1 MRALYLTIAIIFSF
15 VSCTNN
21 NSTPPQ
27 SPTPTEKETGA
38 SNKYSIKGTVHGQD
52 SGWIFIAHHD
62 TTGRMIGNVDSAKI
76 IKGKF
81 EYEGKIDKPELRF
94 LGVQYNKKQ
103 RSFSFQFFLDR
114 GELIMEVHKD
124 SLDKSIAKGT
134 EAQDQ
139 FNAFKETFYP
149 ILQLSN
155 NVWFEKQKAEKRHD
169 LRTADSLKVWLDEYS
184 RSMKQIVIKQAQQNP
199 SSIVSAYLVKEHLSI
214 DPDPDVL
221 IPIYSNFDSSVK
233 NSFFGRQILK
243 AIQAGKRTMIGL
255 AAPAFKLRDKNGNM
269 ISLDSYKGKY
279 TLVDFWASW
288 CGPCRAENPNLVR
301 AYNQFKSKR
310 FDILSISLD
319 DNEKA
324 WLNAVSKDQLPW
336 TQVSDLKGSKSEVK
350 ELYGIKAIPM
360 NYLLDKEGKI
370 IAKNLR
376 GEELQQKLKE
386 VIK

>member
-1 MRALYLTIAIIFSF
+1 MRTLYRSFVIVFSF

-21 NSTPPQ
+21 NSTPPK
-27 SPTPTEKETGA
+27 SPTPTEKNTAA

-52 SGWIFIAHHD
+52 SGWIFIAQHD
-62 TTGRMIGNVDSAKI
+62 TTGQMIGKMDSAKI
-76 IKGKF
+76 INGKF
-81 EYEGKIDKPELRF
+81 EYNGEINKPGLRF
-94 LGVQYNKKQ
+94 LGRQYNKKQ
-103 RSFSFQFFLDR
+103 RIFSFQFFLGR
-114 GELIMEVHKD
+114 GELTMEVYKD
-124 SLDKSIAKGT
+124 SLEKSTATGT
-134 EAQDQ
+134 KAQDE
-139 FNAFKETFYP
+139 FNDFKKNYYP
-149 ILQLSN
+149 ILQQSN
-155 NVWFEKQKAEKRHD
+155 NIWFEKQKAEKRHD

-184 RSMKQIVIKQAQQNP
+184 RSMKQIVIKQAKRNP
-199 SSIVSAYLVKEHLSI
+199 SSIVSAYLVKEHLSV
-214 DPDPDVL
+214 DPDPDIL

-233 NSFFGRQILK
+233 NSFFGRQILT

-255 AAPAFKLRDKNGNM
+255 SAPAFKLRDKNGNM

-288 CGPCRAENPNLVR
+288 CGPCRAENPNLVK
-301 AYNQFKSKR
+301 AYNQFKSQR

-319 DNEKA
+319 DSRKH
-324 WLNAVSKDQLPW
+324 WLDAVTKDQLPW

-350 ELYGIKAIPM
+350 ELYGIKSIPM
-360 NYLLDKEGKI
+360 NYLLDQDGKI